1 MLYKVSTEQKW
12 TKFCVGS
19 RKNCDI
25 GGRDVRLAASIAV
38 TDDTDATDDVVN
50 ADVVVSK
57 LKNNLKEVKSEVD
70 VYVIDDWLS
79 GWLIGLLAGWLVGNN
94 QRQN

>member
-19 RKNCDI
+19 RKNCDV
-25 GGRDVRLAASIAV
+25 GGRVVRLAASIVV
-38 TDDTDATDDVVN
+38 TDADATDVD